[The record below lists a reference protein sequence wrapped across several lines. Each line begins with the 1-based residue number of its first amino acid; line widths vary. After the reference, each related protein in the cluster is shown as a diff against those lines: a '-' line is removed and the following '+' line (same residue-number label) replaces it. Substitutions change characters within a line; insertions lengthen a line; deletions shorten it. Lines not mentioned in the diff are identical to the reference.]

1 MASQTMTQAPAPR
14 QVLPSV
20 PVSQT
25 KAASETAPAEPV
37 AQWEDNIGDRLVSL
51 FWMGCFGLMA
61 IFVAAETILGF
72 LWKR

>member
-1 MASQTMTQAPAPR
+1 MASQTKTQAPASR
-14 QVLPSV
+14 LVLPSV

-25 KAASETAPAEPV
+25 KAASEAAPAEPV
-37 AQWEDNIGDRLVSL
+37 AQWEDNIGDRLVYL

-61 IFVAAETILGF
+61 IFVVAETILGF

>member
-1 MASQTMTQAPAPR
+1 
-14 QVLPSV
+14 
-20 PVSQT
+20 VSQT

-37 AQWEDNIGDRLVSL
+37 AQWEDNIGDRLVYL